1 MYFKCTCILIIIFW
15 SRLATAKTRTCG
27 IDPGGGEGWVP
38 LSRVNAH
45 PGDDDDD
52 DDDDDDGDDDDD
64 DDDDND
70 NDDDDDHDNDDDF
83 TWTRIHRGN
92 CKRKFDQRMLRKQKN
107 LQVK

>member
-1 MYFKCTCILIIIFW
+1 MGSI
-15 SRLATAKTRTCG
+15 R
-27 IDPGGGEGWVP
+27 GGGEGWVP